1 MKLSI
6 CMWSVLIYVLCT
18 SLLIKGFPSKSSESS
33 EEIDSDEKHKST
45 LREADNNESIEQASI
60 ETIDKEFAEI
70 PEDVIISLLKL
81 IDGNDTNE
89 WVDKVK
95 FKQGTNQKEHGTIDK
110 RQEVDNNKT
119 DHSFLDSKVIKAIAY
134 LIQVSNMLEDN
145 HTTEEVTNAKG
156 INGKTTEEVDA
167 NFSDIFVNNFGN
179 DSINDHV
186 NKLEIILSRLE
197 SDKGKQEDV
206 IANITEKDTAEII
219 KLVTQVSLILNSLND
234 ALVRPFQQL
243 MTDLDAFQNISTN
256 ASEQSTFMTD
266 KLSTVGF
273 ISTIANE
280 QTTFMTDKL
289 STVGSLHSMKK
300 DISEGTS
307 FLKDESSTNEPLATT
322 TEESSAKLE
331 SSNPSKKVTS
341 EERFSSTNIPVK
353 IPPFSTAK
361 LSSTKEDLNNKEAT
375 NHSQTTLTVTDNPL
389 DANTI

>member
-1 MKLSI
+1 
-6 CMWSVLIYVLCT
+6 
-18 SLLIKGFPSKSSESS
+18 
-33 EEIDSDEKHKST
+33 
-45 LREADNNESIEQASI
+45 
-60 ETIDKEFAEI
+60 
-70 PEDVIISLLKL
+70 
-81 IDGNDTNE
+81 
-89 WVDKVK
+89 
-95 FKQGTNQKEHGTIDK
+95 
-110 RQEVDNNKT
+110 
-119 DHSFLDSKVIKAIAY
+119 
-134 LIQVSNMLEDN
+134 
-145 HTTEEVTNAKG
+145 
-156 INGKTTEEVDA
+156 
-167 NFSDIFVNNFGN
+167 
-179 DSINDHV
+179 
-186 NKLEIILSRLE
+186 
-197 SDKGKQEDV
+197 
-206 IANITEKDTAEII
+206 
-219 KLVTQVSLILNSLND
+219 
-234 ALVRPFQQL
+234 